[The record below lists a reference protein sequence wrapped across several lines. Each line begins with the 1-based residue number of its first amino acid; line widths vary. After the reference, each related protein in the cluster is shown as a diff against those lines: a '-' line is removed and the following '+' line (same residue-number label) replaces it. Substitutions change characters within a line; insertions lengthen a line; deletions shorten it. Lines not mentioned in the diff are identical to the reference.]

1 MKSRI
6 PAICLLLAFM
16 AQSVCSL
23 AFTGK
28 ISYRLEDFKF
38 LQSHDTL
45 TILPLDAG
53 YYFSD
58 DTMRPALPISGTNL
72 YSSEQ
77 LSEKAL
83 TCTALTKE
91 LVASDVWL
99 VPNPKSIPIG
109 QEMTIIPEEKV
120 TYELKSYPEEP
131 VKLTHCGKKLNGTHI
146 YGLTSYPF
154 IYNAETRE
162 LYFISEME
170 YTIEGDVVRNEDEIA
185 VETTI
190 PESDIVDYLI
200 IQAAGNNDDVERL
213 RDWKTMRGVKTEIVG
228 IGTVTRFYNGNNI
241 QECTKDCIRH
251 YVQNHGTKWVLL
263 LGNVY
268 PQVCR
273 LTHGTDQADVAV
285 DMYFSCFGDFS
296 WDANG
301 NGRYGE
307 RGDNI
312 DLSQDVCIS
321 RLPLTTS
328 EEVGGYVDKLI
339 KYEKGIMLD
348 DWHGTMLFSGIDTG
362 IADESAIEVYDYVW
376 NHYVEPYY
384 PNFTNKAFVENFNN
398 LGLTGSAAAMDSINL
413 AHVLDSI
420 HPHFFS
426 MDAHGSDTSWGWK
439 ENSPLVSN
447 DLFSTDNMYLLS
459 NDSLPM
465 IIVTRACDTNKFDS
479 SYEPCLSE
487 AFIRKA
493 GGGAL
498 AYWGSSDLS
507 WGSQFGVASEAAAT
521 LEYGLFHYLDSYDNH
536 FGSAVDA
543 TKKANLY
550 RASSMDSYRWQIM
563 AMNAIGDCELPIYTC
578 KPKLFYDIDVCVS
591 PTSVVMKADSVA
603 HLTVSSDGDNGDA
616 YYHAVDTDSAS
627 FSTGVMSNICST
639 RKNFA
644 PFITKTGKYQSENGY
659 AALYLQNSSYNLG
672 KIKYCGEY
680 INVGNDIDTNQEQ
693 GNVVVENGGTLTLK
707 ADVRARISGGFKC
720 ERGGKFRITN
730 H

>member
-16 AQSVCSL
+16 AQSVCSS

-45 TILPLDAG
+45 TILPLDAD

-77 LSEKAL
+77 LPQKAL

-213 RDWKTMRGVKTEIVG
+213 RDWKTMRGVKTEIVD

-263 LGNVY
+263 LGDVY
-268 PQVCR
+268 PRICQLR
-273 LTHGTDQADVAV
+273 NGIDQANVPV

-307 RGDNI
+307 RSDNVSLI
-312 DLSQDVCIS
+312 QDVCIS
-321 RLPLTTS
+321 RLPLTS
-328 EEVGGYVDKLI
+328 EAVEGYVDKLI
-339 KYEKGIMLD
+339 RYEKGIMMD
-348 DWHGTMLFSGIDTG
+348 DWHETMLFSGVNTG
-362 IADESAIEVYDYVW
+362 MGSETPEQTFNSAWTNRIRP
-376 NHYVEPYY
+376 HYPD
-384 PNFTNKAFVENFNN
+384 FINKAFVENYNN
-398 LGLTGSAAAMDSINL
+398 LGLIGSGAEMDSINL

-426 MDAHGSDTSWGWK
+426 MDAHGSDTSWCWK
-439 ENSPLVSN
+439 EDSPIVSN
-447 DLFSTDNMYLLS
+447 DLFNTDNMYLLS

-465 IIVTRACDTNKFDS
+465 IIVTCACNTNKFDS
-479 SYEPCLSE
+479 WYDPCLSE

-507 WGSQFGVASEAAAT
+507 WGSRSGISHSPGFA
-521 LEYGLFHYLDSYDNH
+521 LEYSLFRYLDENDNH
-536 FGSAVDA
+536 FGSAVNA
-543 TKKANLY
+543 SKMSYLSS
-550 RASSMDSYRWQIM
+550 ASSQDSYRWQIM

-591 PTSVVMKADSVA
+591 PTSVVMKADSAA
-603 HLTVSSDGDNGDA
+603 HLTVSSVGDNGGA
-616 YYHAVDTDSAS
+616 YYHTVDTDSAS

-644 PFITKTGKYQSENGY
+644 PFITKTGRYQSEDGY

-672 KIKYCGEY
+672 KVKYCGEY

-720 ERGGKFRITN
+720 ERGGIFRITN